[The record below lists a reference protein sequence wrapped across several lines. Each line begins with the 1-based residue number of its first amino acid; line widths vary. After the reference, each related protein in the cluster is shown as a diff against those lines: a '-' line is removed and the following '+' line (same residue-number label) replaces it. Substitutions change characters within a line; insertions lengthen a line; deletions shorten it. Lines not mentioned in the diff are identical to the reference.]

1 MSRIMLRPA
10 CFLVLPCF
18 LAIAVLAQQPSN
30 PTTSPVSSTTNTVPS
45 SDRVV
50 LKVGDTQVTQAQF
63 EAVLS
68 TLEAQQGPADLSRQA
83 IAENYASLLALS
95 QQAVANHLDTT
106 PDVLRQLAIDRT
118 QILSNAEFANLK
130 AQSKPTPE
138 EISAYYASH
147 LDDYDM
153 VQVRRIFVFKKGGPA
168 KNAKGVDPAQAKPL
182 ADAIRQAYASGSDPK
197 KLISNPDDVVLDA
210 EPLAFR
216 RGELPEKM
224 AKPAFTI
231 KEGEWAVIDDTP
243 DALVMLQLVKRSR
256 LTLKETTPFIAKK
269 LQSEKLQA
277 KLDELKKQSGVWLDQ
292 AYFAS
297 NPPMSGSNTRTQP
310 LGPPTSVQ
318 KEKDEDN
325 RQN

>member
-1 MSRIMLRPA
+1 
-10 CFLVLPCF
+10 
-18 LAIAVLAQQPSN
+18 
-30 PTTSPVSSTTNTVPS
+30 
-45 SDRVV
+45 VV
-50 LKVGDTQVTQAQF
+50 LKAGNTQVTQAQF

-83 IAENYASLLALS
+83 IAENYASLLVLS
-95 QQAVANHLDTT
+95 QQAVANQLDSS
-106 PDVLRQLAIDRT
+106 PEVLRQLAIDRT
-118 QILSNAEFANLK
+118 QILSNAEFARLK

-138 EISAYYASH
+138 EISAYYSSH

-153 VQVRRIFVFKKGGPA
+153 VEVRRIFIFKNGGSA
-168 KNAKGVDPAQAKPL
+168 GNAKGLNPADAKPL
-182 ADAIRQAYASGSDPK
+182 ADAIRQAYATGTDPR
-197 KLISNPDDVVLDA
+197 KLIQNPDSVVLDA

-224 AKPAFTI
+224 AKRAFTI

-256 LTLKETTPFIAKK
+256 LTLKETSPSIEKK

-277 KLDELKKQSGVWLDQ
+277 KLDDLKKQSGVWLDQ
-292 AYFAS
+292 AYFAPS
-297 NPPMSGSNTRTQP
+297 PRTAGSNTRTQSS
-310 LGPPTSVQ
+310 GPPTSVH
-318 KEKDEDN
+318 KEKDEDK